1 MRRGKASRRRSAPR
15 SVSVRISRAAYET
28 LKTVARRMN
37 AFGGDAGTHN
47 TPRTVFAEFVAP
59 WIDCGNLAKL
69 VSSGIF
75 CGGSADCQRE
85 LCHVI
90 TGEVCT

>member
-1 MRRGKASRRRSAPR
+1 MRRGKASRRRGALR

-37 AFGGDAGTHN
+37 AFGGNAGTHN

-59 WIDCGNLAKL
+59 LIDCGNLAEL
-69 VSSGIF
+69 ISSGIF
-75 CGGSADCQRE
+75 CGSSADCQRE
-85 LCHVI
+85 LCRAI
-90 TGEVCT
+90 AGEVCA